1 MINYNFSDTRLC
13 EDSEELGTLINY
25 PDCSLYEVVAN
36 STKKFP
42 NKIAYIYSGV
52 EVSYTNFLKQID
64 DVAKSL
70 KKLNIKKGDKVTIC
84 MPNTPEAIIT
94 FYAVNKIGAIS
105 NMVHPLSAQNEIKYY
120 LQVSKSVAM
129 LVIDYDYD
137 LFKVI
142 SDETD
147 VKNIIVATLNESI
160 PHNNSH
166 FNKDKITNKNVMCWK
181 DFIKMGEDINYET
194 NEFTDSSHVAAILYT
209 GGSTGDPKGVV
220 LTNGNF
226 NYSVKSFLAYSDL
239 DSTDTFL
246 AIMPIFHGFGLRS
259 GIHMVYLLGAT
270 NVLIPRFD
278 AKNFHILIEDYKPSF
293 IAGVPT
299 LWNAL
304 LQDEGMDSVD
314 LSFLKLAVCGGD
326 TLPVNMKIKIDEFLK
341 EHGANIQIRP
351 GYGLTECL
359 AGGCIVP
366 EDKYKN
372 ESVGIPYLDSI
383 FKIVKPGTSEKVPFG
398 VDGEICISSP
408 SVMLAYLDDPE
419 KTNEVLKV
427 DEEGLTWLHTGDL
440 GYMDEEGWIFFK
452 SRIERI
458 IISSGYNIY
467 PQRLE
472 NILINHPN
480 IREVA
485 VIGIPHPFKMKVP
498 KAYIVLNDDVEL
510 TDEVKN
516 SIYKHC
522 KENLAKFTI
531 PREFEYIEEL
541 PKNKVNKVDYL
552 ELENY
557 HKNNKK

>member
-1 MINYNFSDTRLC
+1 MMNSNISDSRIC
-13 EDSEELGTLINY
+13 EDSTEGTSINY

-36 STKKFP
+36 STKKYP
-42 NKIAYIYSGV
+42 DKTAYIYSGV
-52 EVSYTNFLKQID
+52 EFSYTYFLKQID

-94 FYAVNKIGAIS
+94 FYAINKIGAIA

-120 LQVSKSVAM
+120 LQISKSVAM
-129 LVIDYDYD
+129 LIIDYDFD

-142 SDETD
+142 SAETD
-147 VKNIIVATLNESI
+147 VENIIVATLNESI
-160 PHNNSH
+160 SYNSY
-166 FNKDKITNKNVMCWK
+166 FYGDKILNKNVMCWK
-181 DFIKMGEDINYET
+181 DFVKIGEDIDYET
-194 NEFTDSSHVAAILYT
+194 NEFTDASDVAAILYT
-209 GGSTGDPKGVV
+209 GGSTGDPKGVI

-226 NYSVKSFLAYSDL
+226 NYSTASFLAYSDL

-259 GIHMVYLLGAT
+259 GIHMAYFLGST
-270 NVLIPRFD
+270 NVLIPRFN
-278 AKNFHILIEDYKPSF
+278 AKKFHILLEKYKPSY

-304 LQDEGMDSVD
+304 LQNEGMDSVD
-314 LSFLKLAVCGGD
+314 LSFLKLAVSGGD
-326 TLPVNMKIKIDEFLK
+326 TLPVNMKIKVDEFLK
-341 EHGANIQIRP
+341 EHGANIKIRP

-359 AGGCIVP
+359 SGGCIVP
-366 EDKYKN
+366 EGKYKS
-372 ESVGIPYLDSI
+372 ESVGIPYPDSI
-383 FKIVKPGTSEKVPFG
+383 FKIVKPGTSQTLQFG

-408 SVMLAYLDDPE
+408 SVMLGYLDDPE

-427 DEEGLTWLHTGDL
+427 DENGLKWLHTGDL
-440 GYMDEEGWIFFK
+440 GHMDEEGWIFFK

-472 NILINHPN
+472 NVLVSHPN
-480 IREVA
+480 IREAA

-498 KAYIVLNDDVEL
+498 KAFIVLNDNINI
-510 TDEVKN
+510 TDEIKN

-522 KENLAKFTI
+522 RENLAKFTI
-531 PREFEYIEEL
+531 PQEFEYIEEL

-557 HKNNKK
+557 HNNRK